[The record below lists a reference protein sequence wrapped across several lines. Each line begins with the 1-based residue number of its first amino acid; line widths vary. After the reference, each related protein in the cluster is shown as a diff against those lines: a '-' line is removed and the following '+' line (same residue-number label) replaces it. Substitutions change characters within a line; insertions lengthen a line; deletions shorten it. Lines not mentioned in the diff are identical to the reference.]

1 MDLIINGIRYFYGYR
16 INSNLHYKFNKDH
29 LKTIIA
35 VLKQSKQTM
44 AVPMVAHYTIYIT
57 SEFDVTTLMPRI
69 KRVLEG
75 LPVAY
80 AYSVEL
86 SKKLHIH
93 LMLALDTDGYDD
105 IDELFI
111 DRVIPAISNLKHVM
125 NCGCE
130 IIIRY
135 NTDSYY
141 HDLRDSAEFDDAI
154 ERYSYFAKTNQ
165 KKYVTKTFKRAFNT
179 SQITDKKYFKLGKD
193 NMATPIHNNDN
204 QELEVND
211 YRSLSDLQ
219 MKVMNKEIK
228 SNNFKVCIN
237 ITDKETH
244 SAKWIYVVSCDYYA
258 YKSEH
263 ALYVTLDELWN
274 AKQIYDSSWYEELS
288 ARLHDSVDK
297 AVERVKSNLSDDQ
310 VLSVYILVPKLQ
322 ELEEVLSVAVSPYR
336 QVDFD
341 GFMMPDVENNDCLAR
356 FKIDF

>member
-1 MDLIINGIRYFYGYR
+1 
-16 INSNLHYKFNKDH
+16 
-29 LKTIIA
+29 
-35 VLKQSKQTM
+35 
-44 AVPMVAHYTIYIT
+44 
-57 SEFDVTTLMPRI
+57 
-69 KRVLEG
+69 
-75 LPVAY
+75 
-80 AYSVEL
+80 
-86 SKKLHIH
+86 
-93 LMLALDTDGYDD
+93 
-105 IDELFI
+105 
-111 DRVIPAISNLKHVM
+111 
-125 NCGCE
+125 
-130 IIIRY
+130 
-135 NTDSYY
+135 
-141 HDLRDSAEFDDAI
+141 
-154 ERYSYFAKTNQ
+154 
-165 KKYVTKTFKRAFNT
+165 
-179 SQITDKKYFKLGKD
+179 
-193 NMATPIHNNDN
+193 MATPIHNNDN